1 MYKFNTS
8 ANRAAALNLI
18 VLVANLPFFFYHVL
32 YQSREC
38 VSKQVLNP
46 LRGTLRLYEGGSDIP
61 AEISFKAKIICI
73 AKYH

>member
-1 MYKFNTS
+1 MYKFNIS
-8 ANRAAALNLI
+8 GNRAAALNLI
-18 VLVANLPFFFYHVL
+18 VLVANLPFNHVL
-32 YQSREC
+32 YQSRDC
-38 VSKQVLNP
+38 VSKHVLNP